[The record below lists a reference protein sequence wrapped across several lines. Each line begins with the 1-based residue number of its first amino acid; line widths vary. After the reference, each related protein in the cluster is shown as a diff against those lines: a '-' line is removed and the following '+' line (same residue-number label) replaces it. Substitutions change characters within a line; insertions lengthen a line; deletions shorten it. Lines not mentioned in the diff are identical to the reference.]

1 MTARMPTLLL
11 LLCLWSSKVQ
21 AAGLSLLFDF
31 HTGGFS
37 IGTTAVDL
45 EVADGGYR
53 MTSRLATVGLAGFLT
68 GFVSEGL
75 TAGRL
80 DGDAPS
86 PAEHRVDNLWR
97 GGKRWVVARY
107 DGAAPPH
114 FESEPP
120 ADRDDRP
127 PVPAEQTANTVDP
140 LTAGLR
146 LALAAPGAPG
156 RVVPVYDG
164 RRRYDLIVERLGR
177 DFLDEPGYRGEAIRM
192 DMRWARV
199 AGFAKPGF
207 FAPRKV
213 PDTAVLWF
221 APPRPETLGLA
232 LPLRIEVDSAFGL
245 TLMRLVEV
253 KIRG

>member
-1 MTARMPTLLL
+1 MPALLL
-11 LLCLWSSKVQ
+11 LLCLWTAKAE

-37 IGTTAVDL
+37 IGTTAVELDL
-45 EVADGGYR
+45 ADGGYR
-53 MTSRLATVGLAGFLT
+53 MSSRLTTAGLAGFLT
-68 GFVSEGL
+68 GFVSEGWS
-75 TAGRL
+75 AGRL
-80 DGDAPS
+80 HGDSAS

-97 GGKRWVVARY
+97 GGKRWVTGRY
-107 DGAAPPH
+107 DGAAPPR
-114 FESEPP
+114 FDTDPP
-120 ADRDDRP
+120 AEQDDRP
-127 PVPAEQTANTVDP
+127 PVAAEQTAGTVDP

-146 LALAAPGAPG
+146 LALAAPGRPG

-177 DFLDEPGYRGEAIRM
+177 DIVEEPNFRGEAIRM
-192 DMRWARV
+192 EIRWARI

-221 APPRPETLGLA
+221 APPRPETFGLA

-253 KIRG
+253 KLRS